1 MRQINSNHW
10 NIDSDDNNEE
20 EKSETR
26 LLTLLF
32 LKFQLIDVSKL
43 ITIFVNWW
51 NYFSRI
57 IMHNYH
63 FDRVWNKYFILYI
76 YIYIYIYIDNKII

>member
-43 ITIFVNWW
+43 ITIFVN
-51 NYFSRI
+51 
-57 IMHNYH
+57 
-63 FDRVWNKYFILYI
+63 
-76 YIYIYIYIDNKII
+76 